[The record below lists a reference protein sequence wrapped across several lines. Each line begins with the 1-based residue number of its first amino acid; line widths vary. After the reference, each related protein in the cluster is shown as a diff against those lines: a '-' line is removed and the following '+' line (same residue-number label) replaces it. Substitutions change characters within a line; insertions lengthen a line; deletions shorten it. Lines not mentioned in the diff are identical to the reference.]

1 MYHWQQKNWPKFEYD
16 VTRFEASVS
25 EYSKKAYSIEGAL
38 SQIPTNDHNDAFV
51 HLHLRENNRTD

>member
-25 EYSKKAYSIEGAL
+25 EYSKKSL
-38 SQIPTNDHNDAFV
+38 QH
-51 HLHLRENNRTD
+51 